1 MEGEQDLELQLAIIN
16 STNEQLTL
24 VNEDLNQQLD
34 NSKTVIIGLE
44 TSVNALE
51 IELKRRD
58 TVISDLK
65 EKLKESNSIPPLEHV
80 FEIPRELA
88 DELIANN
95 IISNDSDRVTVDSS
109 EIDMLLTKV
118 SAHYR
123 SKITKLEES
132 IRMKDVLLK
141 HYLITMVN
149 PSATK
154 YCTDSCGKCHEQ
166 MTDLRVLCD
175 QQREA
180 IKKYELDIENQY
192 HKINYFKNSI
202 NKLKEVLEE

>member
-154 YCTDSCGKCHEQ
+154 RCTDSCDKCHEQ

>member
-24 VNEDLNQQLD
+24 ANEDLNQQLD